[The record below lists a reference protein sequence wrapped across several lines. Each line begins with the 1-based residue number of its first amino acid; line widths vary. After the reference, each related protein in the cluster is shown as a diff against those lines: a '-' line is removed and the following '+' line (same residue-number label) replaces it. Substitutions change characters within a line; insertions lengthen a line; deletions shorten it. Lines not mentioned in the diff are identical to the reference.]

1 MKSHRCFS
9 IFCFILFPVLIG
21 AQTTLKQKGTS
32 GTNKSSA
39 RVAVDP
45 IIAERRQLAISLLN
59 SLSVEARSYRDESLR
74 ARVQSRVADV
84 LWDEDQDTARS
95 LFRRAWEAAEAVE
108 LQAQAPTSG
117 LSFPGRKSNR
127 PSPRPR
133 TNLRAEILRL
143 AARRDRAL
151 GEEFLAKMTT
161 AGKDQTERANRD
173 STNNSEPL
181 SQAEIAER
189 LRLAQE
195 FLESD
200 NVERAIQ
207 FADPALS
214 QISMSAISFLVS
226 LRDKNAAIADQ
237 RFANLLG
244 RAAADNTTDANT
256 VSLLTTYVFTPS
268 TYLTVSDTGIPSSMS
283 YPPHPA
289 PDISAALRAD
299 FFKAAAN
306 ILLRPFSQI
315 DQSSAG
321 RAGTYFISTRLY
333 PLFQQYAP
341 DLAPRVSAQLAALGP
356 QASQA
361 TGTSSDWVNQGM
373 APDDPTGDGI
383 GDELRDRLSHAQ
395 NAEARD
401 RAYAFAAM
409 KAAEAA
415 DPRAQEFADKIEDFG
430 TRTAINNFVDYKFIG
445 ALLKKGKIDEA
456 LELARKNNLSHV
468 HRAHVLTQAAGLL
481 AKTDRAR
488 STDLLAEALTE
499 IRRIDAATPERAYGL
514 VAVLAQISAI
524 DRVRGW
530 DLLDETIKAANTVED
545 FTGEN
550 GNVSSFMGGKL
561 LINLWV
567 EMAKPGD
574 IPEAFATLAEDDVY
588 RAVNVAKSFKGE
600 APRALATLAV
610 ARSVL
615 QAKQTKAS
623 R

>member
-1 MKSHRCFS
+1 MKSHRYFS
-9 IFCFILFPVLIG
+9 IFCFLLFPALIG
-21 AQTTLKQKGTS
+21 AQTTLGQKGTS
-32 GTNKSSA
+32 GTNKSTA

-45 IIAERRQLAISLLN
+45 LIAERRQLAISLLN
-59 SLSVEARSYRDESLR
+59 SLAIEARSYRDESLR

-84 LWDEDQDTARS
+84 LWDEDQEAARG

-108 LQAQAPTSG
+108 LQGQAPTTSG
-117 LSFPGRKSNR
+117 SSFPGRMSNR
-127 PSPRPR
+127 PSARPR

-161 AGKDQTERANRD
+161 AGKDQSERASRD
-173 STNNSEPL
+173 STNNSAPL

-214 QISMSAISFLVS
+214 QVSMSAISFLVS

-268 TYLTVSDTGIPSSMS
+268 TYLTVSDSGIPSSLS
-283 YPPHPA
+283 YPPHAA
-289 PDISAALRAD
+289 PDIAPALRAD
-299 FFKAAAN
+299 YFKAAAN

-341 DLAPRVSAQLAALGP
+341 DLAPAVSAQLAALGP

-361 TGTSSDWVNQGM
+361 TITSSDWVNQGM
-373 APDDPTGDGI
+373 TPDDPAGDGI
-383 GDELRDRLSHAQ
+383 ADELKDRLSHVQ

-401 RAYAFAAM
+401 RAYAYAAM
-409 KAAEAA
+409 RAAEDAN
-415 DPRAQEFADKIEDFG
+415 PRAQEFADKIEDLG
-430 TRTAINNFVDYKFIG
+430 TRNAIQSFVDYKFIG
-445 ALLKKGKIDEA
+445 GLLKKGKIDKA
-456 LELARKNNLSHV
+456 LELERKKNLSH
-468 HRAHVLTQAAGLL
+468 
-481 AKTDRAR
+481 
-488 STDLLAEALTE
+488 
-499 IRRIDAATPERAYGL
+499 
-514 VAVLAQISAI
+514 
-524 DRVRGW
+524 
-530 DLLDETIKAANTVED
+530 
-545 FTGEN
+545 
-550 GNVSSFMGGKL
+550 
-561 LINLWV
+561 
-567 EMAKPGD
+567 
-574 IPEAFATLAEDDVY
+574 
-588 RAVNVAKSFKGE
+588 
-600 APRALATLAV
+600 
-610 ARSVL
+610 
-615 QAKQTKAS
+615 
-623 R
+623 